1 MSTLEAASPSLAL
14 DAGDIAALLRE
25 AGLPA
30 DAGFEELSSKSMGF
44 SGARIVELQLNADG
58 RRLILK
64 TTTRSV
70 APEAR
75 AAEAAANSKAHRTD
89 FSYANEIAFLG
100 AHAAAL
106 SDAGGGAP
114 LRDPPPAAGARGGG
128 RRGLHPADG
137 LDGRRRVGA
146 AHAAARGRRRD
157 GGRPLVAC
165 ALPRC
170 LHAAGRGGGAGRAGG
185 AAAGMWEVGTHLEL
199 SKRPAAELAALPG
212 TLELFV
218 SCGFGEEDPF
228 FAGLGAAGARRL
240 GERVRDAAPDVARRL
255 REAADTTVH
264 GDFKQANIFFETAAA
279 AGAAG
284 RAGCPRVCVIDWQWT
299 GPGCAATDVAYMCG
313 IALPDAAV
321 EDYEARVLRPYH
333 GALLA
338 ALAEQHAQAAQAA
351 QASPPPPPP
360 PPYEQLLLQ
369 FKLASIDWFRW
380 LGCARLKGFTPESMR
395 KLAGSGD
402 LNRGQ
407 YCKSTGRLVWLWQRA
422 AEFMDE
428 LYPERSE
435 IADGSD

>member
-106 SDAGGGAP
+106 SDAGGAHRCAIPRP
-114 LRDPPPAAGARGGG
+114 LLARAAAGGAGFILLMDSMGGDEWEQHMLLPEAGGATEAALSWLARF
-128 RRGLHPADG
+128 
-137 LDGRRRVGA
+137 
-146 AHAAARGRRRD
+146 HAAFM
-157 GGRPLVAC
+157 PPVA
-165 ALPRC
+165 
-170 LHAAGRGGGAGRAGG
+170 GGAGRAGG

-264 GDFKQANIFFETAAA
+264 GDFKQANIFFETAAS